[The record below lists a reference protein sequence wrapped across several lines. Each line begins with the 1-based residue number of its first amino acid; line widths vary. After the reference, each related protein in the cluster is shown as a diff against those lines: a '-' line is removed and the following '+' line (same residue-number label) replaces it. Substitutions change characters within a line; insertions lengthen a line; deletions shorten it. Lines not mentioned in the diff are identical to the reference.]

1 MCCHLLGAVRVHINS
16 KSRPP
21 FCSTLAHS
29 IHGRIARF
37 LIPQHSL
44 AALFRSVVSN
54 FPRPFVENSDAPA
67 TVTNGSEVF
76 NYRLRAAAE
85 QQHTSHLT
93 NMSSETESQQAAT
106 CTSRLLSLPPEL
118 FLLIVAE
125 LGRGDS
131 ATLIACSRTL
141 TQAYVPLLA
150 TFIDEVGENLLVGAI
165 SMKYHALARALLE
178 HGADP
183 NAADHPLKSTSLN
196 VAAFLGD
203 VVATRLLLEFGAD
216 LNLADEEQRLPLHCA
231 AAIGSAELIELLA
244 DAGASLDV
252 MEKYGDTPLHVASM
266 LGHIDAVRMLLSKG
280 ADVDTVRPWL
290 AGEEGMS
297 AILDAV
303 SNGHVEV
310 VKALLEAGASS
321 CLTDAVLGAGHLG
334 NVAVMKVMVESGRED
349 IRMIASLLLLKAMEE
364 DGETQESTEIVQ
376 VLLDAGIV
384 VDNTTLE
391 LATHRPVASRKCTE
405 MLRRYNA
412 DLAVP
417 SVQ

>member
-1 MCCHLLGAVRVHINS
+1 
-16 KSRPP
+16 
-21 FCSTLAHS
+21 
-29 IHGRIARF
+29 
-37 LIPQHSL
+37 
-44 AALFRSVVSN
+44 
-54 FPRPFVENSDAPA
+54 
-67 TVTNGSEVF
+67 
-76 NYRLRAAAE
+76 
-85 QQHTSHLT
+85 
-93 NMSSETESQQAAT
+93 MSSETESQQAAT

-125 LGRGDS
+125 LDHGDS

-183 NAADHPLKSTSLN
+183 NAAHHTRKSTSLHG
-196 VAAFLGD
+196 AAYLGD
-203 VVATRLLLEFGAD
+203 VVAMRLLLEFGAD
-216 LNLADEEQRLPLHCA
+216 LNLADEGQRPLPLHCA
-231 AAIGSAELIELLA
+231 AYNGSAELIELLA

-252 MEKYGDTPLHVASM
+252 RDQYGQTPLHVASV

-280 ADVDTVRPWL
+280 ADVDIVGSRF
-290 AGEEGMS
+290 AGGGEGVS
-297 AILDAV
+297 AIIDAV

-310 VKALLEAGASS
+310 VEALLEAGASS
-321 CLTDAVLGAGHLG
+321 CLMDAVLWAGHFG
-334 NVAVMKVMVESGRED
+334 NAAVMKVLVESGRED
-349 IRMIASLLLLKAMEE
+349 IRMRASMLLLQAMEE
-364 DGETQESTEIVQ
+364 DGVTQELTEIVQ

-391 LATHRPVASRKCTE
+391 LATHRLPVTSRKCTE